1 METAEMRRSTLQR
14 KDREELTEIAST
26 LGKKPPTRARKG
38 EIIDLILELV
48 GGRGLPTGLSP
59 AATGTEPTTQTD
71 GASDSASR

>member
-48 GGRGLPTGLSP
+48 GGRRLRPGRAQRCGNRVHRTVRWGLCCC
-59 AATGTEPTTQTD
+59 
-71 GASDSASR
+71 R